1 MRFNLLSILMGIT
14 ALSLGLF
21 PVPIAT
27 ALPPTNSFVLAQAGQ
42 AGKVGQVPTE
52 GAVRLAIVNQTSVAL
67 FAGISGGTRV
77 EVTPQ
82 GKSIFVFD
90 STPINVFVYPTQ
102 EPISLKF
109 DISVRANIVT
119 VQVRQINDYPP
130 GDSTIN
136 IRVSGDIYVY

>member
-1 MRFNLLSILMGIT
+1 MRFNLLSIWIGMTG
-14 ALSLGLF
+14 LSLGIF

-27 ALPPTNSFVLAQAGQ
+27 ALPPTHSFVLAQTGQ
-42 AGKVGQVPTE
+42 TGKVGQVSTQ
-52 GAVRLAIVNQTSVAL
+52 GAVRLVVMNQTSVAL

-90 STPINVFVYPTQ
+90 STPINVFVYPAQ

-109 DISVRANIVT
+109 ETSVRANIVT
-119 VQVRQINDYPP
+119 VQVSQINDYPP
-130 GDSTIN
+130 GDSAIN
-136 IRVSGDIYVY
+136 IRPSGDIYVY